1 MKKTLAGAMSSS
13 RSPYTFA
20 MRSRRPAIP
29 RWREQPSGN

>member
-13 RSPYTFA
+13 RSPSTFA